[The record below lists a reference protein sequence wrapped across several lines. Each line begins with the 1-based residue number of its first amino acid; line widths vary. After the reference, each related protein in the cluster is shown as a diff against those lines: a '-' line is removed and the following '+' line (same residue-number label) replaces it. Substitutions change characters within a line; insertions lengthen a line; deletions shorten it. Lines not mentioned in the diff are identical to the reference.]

1 VVTTVRKPL
10 ADSQHLADLSVDYK
24 ILKFDQGIRAV
35 PLWQMWVFCPA
46 DQTLLTNLGQTPLL
60 HRSAIVG
67 GPVSASERFLANHQ
81 LILASYFSSYRLP
94 GTDVA
99 YQDGGL
105 TFNNPACTVS
115 KVGEFRRPKADRTSR
130 LPRRGRFPSA
140 IRRCLHES
148 HSRDEC
154 SPRAF
159 WTGPIGARPRR
170 SHR

>member
-46 DQTLLTNLGQTPLL
+46 DQTLVTNLGQTPLL

-105 TFNNPACTVS
+105 TFNNPAQIALKEVAA
-115 KVGEFRRPKADRTSR
+115 V
-130 LPRRGRFPSA
+130 FPSA
-140 IRRCLHES
+140 PRPSIVVSLGTGSAGPGGHPGTEWWRCGK
-148 HSRDEC
+148 
-154 SPRAF
+154 SPF
-159 WTGPIGARPRR
+159 LPG
-170 SHR
+170 